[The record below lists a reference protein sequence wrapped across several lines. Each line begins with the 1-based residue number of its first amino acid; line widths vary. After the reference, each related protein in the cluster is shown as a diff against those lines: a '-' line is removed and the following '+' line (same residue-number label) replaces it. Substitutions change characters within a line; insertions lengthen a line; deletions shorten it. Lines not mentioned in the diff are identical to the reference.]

1 MSRPTVFIT
10 RRIPEA
16 GLDLLR
22 DHCEINLW
30 DHALPPGH
38 QEILEKVPGVS
49 GILSLLTDK
58 IDAEIMDMAG
68 SQLQVISNYAVG
80 YNNIDM
86 QAANQRKI
94 AVGNTPDVLTDAT
107 ADHAFALMLAAGRHI
122 IAGEKNV
129 REGAWKTWGPGIF
142 LGADFKSATLGLIGY
157 GRIGKAM
164 AKRAGGFDMQVI
176 FFDPTA
182 ETDEKARKVDL
193 ETLLCQ
199 SDFISLHAPL
209 TAETR
214 FLINEDSFKKM
225 KPNCILVN
233 TARGEMIESNAL
245 YYALKNRQIFAA
257 GIDVTDPEP
266 LPHDSPLL
274 TLENLIVTP
283 HIASASFKTRDDMA
297 IIAAKNIIAG
307 IQGQRLPHIV
317 NPEIYQ

>member
-1 MSRPTVFIT
+1 MSQPTVFIT
-10 RRIPEA
+10 RRIPDA
-16 GLDLLR
+16 GLALLR
-22 DHCEINLW
+22 DHCEIILW
-30 DHALPPGH
+30 DDALPPGR

-58 IDAEIMDMAG
+58 IDAEIMDIAG
-68 SQLQVISNYAVG
+68 SQLSVISNYAVG
-80 YNNIDM
+80 YDNIDI

-122 IAGEKNV
+122 VAGEKNV
-129 REGAWKTWGPGIF
+129 REGDWKTWGPGIF
-142 LGADFKSATLGLIGY
+142 LGADFKDATLGLIGY
-157 GRIGKAM
+157 GKIGKAM

-209 TAETR
+209 TSETKY
-214 FLINEDSFKKM
+214 LINEDSFKKM
-225 KPNCILVN
+225 KSNCILVN

-245 YYALKNRQIFAA
+245 FHALKNRQIFAA

-266 LPHDSPLL
+266 LPQDSPL
-274 TLENLIVTP
+274 
-283 HIASASFKTRDDMA
+283 
-297 IIAAKNIIAG
+297 
-307 IQGQRLPHIV
+307 
-317 NPEIYQ
+317 